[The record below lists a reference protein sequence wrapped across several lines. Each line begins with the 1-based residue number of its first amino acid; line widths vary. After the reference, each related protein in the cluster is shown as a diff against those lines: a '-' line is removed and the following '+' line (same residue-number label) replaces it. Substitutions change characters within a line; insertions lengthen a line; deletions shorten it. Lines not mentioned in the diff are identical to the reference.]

1 MATVRVWPI
10 TLPSCLLF
18 FKHLPTVESTWNC
31 SLKAQTYYGKWGLAN
46 EAISQ
51 QSINQT
57 PFQICWACSLQ
68 LLNLQNYYYVMGDK
82 LLLNS
87 GEKFQRK

>member
-10 TLPSCLLF
+10 TLASCLLF
-18 FKHLPTVESTWNC
+18 FKHLPTVESTRNC

-57 PFQICWACSLQ
+57 PFQICWACYRVPFPA
-68 LLNLQNYYYVMGDK
+68 N
-82 LLLNS
+82 
-87 GEKFQRK
+87 RR